1 MNKFVIHEHQA
12 IVAGWH
18 HDLRLER
25 KGVFKSWAL
34 PKGVPEEPGVR
45 RLAAPVENHDLS
57 YSKFEGK
64 IPRGQYGAGEVT
76 IWDRGTYETE
86 SWTDTKIEVIFH
98 GRKLHGEYVLRW
110 MEKMNGWLLWKR

>member
-1 MNKFVIHEHQA
+1 MIHEHEA
-12 IVAGWH
+12 LRAGWH

-25 KGVFKSWAL
+25 NGVLKSWAL